1 MVEVLQD
8 IMQEIEDVIDKVKD
22 EELQAVMAELD
33 KSRRVFVAGEGRSG
47 FSARG
52 FAMRLMHIGY
62 TVYFVGETITPAMQA
77 GDVFIGVSGSG
88 KSASVVNDAKKAKDV
103 GLTVIAVTSKP
114 ESPLAEAAKTVLVI
128 PGTVKGDTGEARG
141 SIQLLSSLLTRVFI
155 LLWMRSACFSAEETI
170 QQTKQQQKHTGKR
183 YIYCF
188 KKKEGIRIGQQINGR
203 NERKN
208 PCNENCTCSKT
219 Q

>member
-1 MVEVLQD
+1 
-8 IMQEIEDVIDKVKD
+8 MQTKD
-22 EELQAVMAELD
+22 YGKAILEELEKVMEQVPSNACTALCGAIANAA
-33 KSRRVFVAGEGRSG
+33 RVFVAGAGRSG
-47 FSARG
+47 LVAKA

-88 KSASVVNDAKKAKDV
+88 KSASVVNDAKKAKDA

-141 SIQLLSSLLTRVFI
+141 SIQLLSSLFDQSLHITLDALC
-155 LLWMRSACFSAEETI
+155 LLLSRRDHTANETA
-170 QQTKQQQKHTGKR
+170 TKAHW
-183 YIYCF
+183 
-188 KKKEGIRIGQQINGR
+188 
-203 NERKN
+203 
-208 PCNENCTCSKT
+208 
-219 Q
+219 